1 MSHHHDKDNIESLIK
16 ERFDLLS
23 DNSMFSTHAQPED
36 FELNAT
42 LSFLG
47 NVINKK
53 ILDAGCGK
61 GRLTCELAKRGAQIV
76 GVDIAYELISSAK
89 QQNKDLPF
97 LAASVSR
104 LPFADGCF
112 DGALCVEVIEH
123 VPDTEMAIYEL
134 ARVLKPGGKL
144 IVIDKNILSLDS
156 RYLIPS
162 ALLKRWK
169 ELNNRWMY
177 PRDFPFREKWFTPWE
192 ISRMMNKYCRQTSIR
207 YLDRFV
213 YKRLKIRRLVFKA
226 FPFLKYDVAW
236 QGIK

>member
-1 MSHHHDKDNIESLIK
+1 MLENLGKDNTELLIK
-16 ERFDLLS
+16 NCFNQLS
-23 DNSMFSTHAQPED
+23 DSSMFPAHAQPED
-36 FELNAT
+36 FELNT
-42 LSFLG
+42 VMSFLG
-47 NVINKK
+47 DVTDKK

-61 GRLTCELAKRGAQIV
+61 GRLSRDLAKHDAEIV
-76 GVDIAYELISSAK
+76 GIDIAYELISSGK

-97 LAASVSR
+97 LTASVSQ
-104 LPFADGCF
+104 LPFVDECF

-162 ALLKRWK
+162 ALVKKWR

-177 PRDFPFREKWFTPWE
+177 PRDFPFREKWFAPWE
-192 ISRMMNKYCRQTSIR
+192 ISRIMKKYCRQTSIR

-213 YKRLKIRRLVFKA
+213 YKRLKIRRLVFKT

>member
-1 MSHHHDKDNIESLIK
+1 MLENLGKDNT
-16 ERFDLLS
+16 ERFIKNRFNELS
-23 DNSMFSTHAQPED
+23 DSPMFPTHAQLGN
-36 FELNAT
+36 FELNAV

-47 NVINKK
+47 NVTNKK

-61 GRLTCELAKRGAQIV
+61 GRLTCELAKRGAEIV

-89 QQNKDLPF
+89 QQNKNLPF
-97 LAASVSR
+97 LTASVSQ
-104 LPFADGCF
+104 LPFVDGCF
-112 DGALCVEVIEH
+112 DGVLCVEVIEH

-144 IVIDKNILSLDS
+144 IVIDKNILSLNS

-162 ALLKRWK
+162 ALLKKWK

-192 ISRMMNKYCRQTSIR
+192 ISRIMKKHCRQTSIR